1 MTEIRLK
8 DEPIGT
14 GFRPVRLVLVV
25 LAVLAMIFYASRWY
39 AATVSIPRYCAQPEM
54 ALQRLAA
61 VLTQDRPAGDG
72 PRRDYIVA
80 AKLGFLLPAH
90 ADETAEVYLRR
101 LRDRL
106 ERECG

>member
-1 MTEIRLK
+1 MIVTL
-8 DEPIGT
+8 G
-14 GFRPVRLVLVV
+14 VL
-25 LAVLAMIFYASRWY
+25 LAIFSASRWY

-61 VLTQDRPAGDG
+61 VLTQDKPAGDG